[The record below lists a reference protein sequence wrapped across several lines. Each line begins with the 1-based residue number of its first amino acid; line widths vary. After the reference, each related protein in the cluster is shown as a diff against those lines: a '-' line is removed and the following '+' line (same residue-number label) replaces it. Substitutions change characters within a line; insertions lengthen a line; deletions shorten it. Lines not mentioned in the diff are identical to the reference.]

1 MTDRPGH
8 NSISMAMPDVMN
20 ALADVIDGTLNGEAR
35 GKHRQNGFILLVYP
49 HGAEIDPANPD
60 KHRCNYISNSKRDDV
75 VQLLREQLLRFENM
89 PRVKGNA

>member
-1 MTDRPGH
+1 
-8 NSISMAMPDVMN
+8 MAERLGDSPIAPTMVDVMN
-20 ALADVIDGTLNGEAR
+20 MLADVIDGTLNGEAR